1 MKKIIKTTVIIPTL
15 NEIDGVRAVLHKIN
29 KSWVDEIIIVDGG
42 SKDGTVEYCRQNNYF
57 VHIQKSKG
65 YGGAILEGVR
75 LAQGD
80 IIIEFTADGSSLPEK
95 IPELI
100 SKIHEGYDL
109 VVASRYR
116 DGAVSYDDDSLTK
129 IGNWFFTKLVNL
141 LFRSSYTDVLIGF
154 RACRKESLES
164 LNMDARGLSWVAQ
177 SSIRFV
183 KHGLRI
189 GEIPADEPARI
200 GGKRKMR
207 PFKTGWEIL
216 SCIIK
221 EYFH

>member
-1 MKKIIKTTVIIPTL
+1 MKTTVIIPTL
-15 NEIDGVRAVLHKIN
+15 NEVDGVRAVLPKIN
-29 KSWVDEIIIVDGG
+29 KNWIDEIIIVDGG
-42 SKDGTVEYCRQNNYF
+42 SKDGTIEYCGKNNYF
-57 VHIQKSKG
+57 VHNQKSKG
-65 YGGAILEGVR
+65 YGLAILEGVR

-80 IIIEFTADGSSLPEK
+80 IIIEFTPDGSSLPEK

-116 DGAVSYDDDSLTK
+116 DGAVSYDDDFLTK

-141 LFRSSYTDVLIGF
+141 LFRSSYTDVLVGF
-154 RACRKESLES
+154 RACRKKSLES
-164 LNMDARGLSWVAQ
+164 LNMDAPGLSWVAQ

-183 KHGLRI
+183 KQGLRI

-207 PFKTGWEIL
+207 PLKTGWEIL
-216 SCIIK
+216 LCIIR
-221 EYFH
+221 EYLN